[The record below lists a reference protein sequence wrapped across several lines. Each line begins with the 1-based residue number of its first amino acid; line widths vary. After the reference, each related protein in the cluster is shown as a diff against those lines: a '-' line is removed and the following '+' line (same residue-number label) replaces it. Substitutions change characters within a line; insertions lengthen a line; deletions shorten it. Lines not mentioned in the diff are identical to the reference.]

1 VQKNQR
7 NHQNQRTKPVSSSE
21 HGRSNGLEISASN
34 AERICGFHALESV
47 LGQRPQDVLGIW
59 YAHVRSDQRIQTL
72 LAKAEQNQIKTH
84 STTRRALDEAAEGT
98 RHQGVIALVR
108 LTKPRQQEE
117 LFDLL
122 DQLVKKDELP
132 LLLILDQIQDP
143 HNLGACLRSA
153 EGAGVNA
160 VVLPKDSSAPVTE
173 VVRRVAAG
181 AVDRMPVFYVTNLV
195 RLIDALKERGIWI
208 TGTADEAKAMVY
220 QTNLTGS
227 TAIVMGA
234 EGKGL
239 RRLTRERCDNLVS
252 IPMSGKTSSL
262 NVSVATGIVLFEAV
276 RQRLDSSKSD
286 S

>member
-1 VQKNQR
+1 
-7 NHQNQRTKPVSSSE
+7 
-21 HGRSNGLEISASN
+21 L
-34 AERICGFHALESV
+34 
-47 LGQRPQDVLGIW
+47 DVLGVW
-59 YAHVRSDQRIQTL
+59 VERTRSDQRIRL
-72 LAKAEQNQIKTH
+72 LLDIANQHGIEVRSANRETM
-84 STTRRALDEAAEGT
+84 DEATGGA

-108 LTKPRQQEE
+108 LVKPRKQEE

-122 DQLVKKDELP
+122 DQLVKIGKLP

-160 VVLPKDSSAPVTE
+160 VILPKDSSAPVSE

-181 AVDRMPVFYVTNLV
+181 AADRVPIFYVTNLA
-195 RLIDALKERGIWI
+195 RTMDALKEKGVWM
-208 TGTADEAKAMVY
+208 TGTADEADNVVY

-262 NVSVATGIVLFEAV
+262 NVSVATGVVLFEVV
-276 RQRLDSSKSD
+276 RQRYNASQNTA
-286 S
+286 

>member
-1 VQKNQR
+1 M
-7 NHQNQRTKPVSSSE
+7 
-21 HGRSNGLEISASN
+21 
-34 AERICGFHALESV
+34 
-47 LGQRPQDVLGIW
+47 
-59 YAHVRSDQRIQTL
+59 
-72 LAKAEQNQIKTH
+72 
-84 STTRRALDEAAEGT
+84 
-98 RHQGVIALVR
+98 
-108 LTKPRQQEE
+108 
-117 LFDLL
+117 
-122 DQLVKKDELP
+122 VKIGKLP

-160 VVLPKDSSAPVTE
+160 VILPKDSSAPVSE

-181 AVDRMPVFYVTNLV
+181 AADRVPIFYVTNLA
-195 RLIDALKERGIWI
+195 RTMDALKEKGVWM
-208 TGTADEAKAMVY
+208 TGTADEADNVVY

-262 NVSVATGIVLFEAV
+262 NVSVATGVVLFEVV
-276 RQRLDSSKSD
+276 RQRYNASQNTA
-286 S
+286 